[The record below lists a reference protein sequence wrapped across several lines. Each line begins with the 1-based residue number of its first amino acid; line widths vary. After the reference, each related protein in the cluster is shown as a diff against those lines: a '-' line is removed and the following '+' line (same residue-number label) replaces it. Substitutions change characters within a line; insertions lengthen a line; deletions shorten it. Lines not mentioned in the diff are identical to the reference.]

1 VGAAGVPVGVGFNRE
16 RNRGEG
22 RKKKRRQ
29 VAPACQ
35 RHIEKEKEAGRWAA
49 AGGREM
55 GRWADWAEW

>member
-35 RHIEKEKEAGRWAA
+35 RHIEKEK
-49 AGGREM
+49 GGGEM
-55 GRWADWAEW
+55 GRCGRERDGPVGRLG